1 MNERHARP
9 SAHLGRIDDS
19 SALRAVALCCRITT
33 GLRLRL
39 ITCCPP
45 DKLMVSMPCFL
56 VALPVSNRLFSGQ
69 GAGNHWIFGGL
80 HFLIFLVRRTKCD

>member
-9 SAHLGRIDDS
+9 STPSGHLAES
-19 SALRAVALCCRITT
+19 SALRAVFLCCRNTT

-45 DKLMVSMPCFL
+45 DR
-56 VALPVSNRLFSGQ
+56 LPVSMHCST
-69 GAGNHWIFGGL
+69 
-80 HFLIFLVRRTKCD
+80 FLLAMRIKS